1 MAVGWTVAAT
11 AGANR
16 PAFLSLPTSPE
27 SCSPESWGSGPAPLF
42 NLLLTNH
49 FSLITVR
56 LAVGSSVRAHL
67 TLAGDDQVMEN
78 ARNHASIYIEVE
90 GIDALWANLRMHK
103 GEFRSEISLSS
114 LIG

>member
-16 PAFLSLPTSPE
+16 PTPCIPIPSNQL
-27 SCSPESWGSGPAPLF
+27 SGPALLF

-67 TLAGDDQVMEN
+67 TLAEDDQVMEN
-78 ARNHASIYIEVE
+78 VRNHASIYIEVE
-90 GIDALWANLRMHK
+90 GIDALWANVRMHK